1 MPFDS
6 ILFDLDGTLWDSVDE
21 IVTTWNTVIERYP
34 GLRAPIT
41 RAEQE
46 SVMGLQ
52 MDEIANKL
60 FSNEPPDRQ
69 MALMEECV
77 QEENRYLEEYG
88 GTLYPDVAAT
98 LEYLHQKYKLFIV
111 SNCQCGYI
119 EAFLKAHKLA
129 DHFDGFLCYGETK
142 KSKGENIKQVVT
154 QFDLKCPVYVGDTI
168 GDQKSAQKA
177 GIPFVYAAYGFG
189 RADDYDTKVESFS
202 ELRFVITNWDA
213 AK

>member
-21 IVTTWNTVIERYP
+21 IIATWNTVIARHP

-52 MDEIANKL
+52 MDEIANRL
-60 FSNEPPDRQ
+60 FSAELPGRR
-69 MALMEECV
+69 MELMKECIV
-77 QEENRYLEEYG
+77 EENQYLTEHG
-88 GTLYPDVAAT
+88 GTLYPDVPTT
-98 LEYLHQKYKLFIV
+98 LEYLHQRYELYIV

-119 EAFLKAHKLA
+119 EAFLKAHKLGEY
-129 DHFDGFLCYGETK
+129 FDGYLCFGETN
-142 KSKGENIKQVVT
+142 KSKGDNIKQIIV
-154 QFDLKCPVYVGDTI
+154 QHHLKRPIYVGDTV
-168 GDQKSAQKA
+168 GDQRSAQDA

-189 RADDYDTKVESFS
+189 HVDDYDKKVESFQ
-202 ELRFVITNWDA
+202 ELQQLFC
-213 AK
+213 K